1 MSGPLKIL
9 WLCCWLSCQNIVF
22 NMFNFLYTLFGSQK
36 VLGKGKG
43 KKKGSQNFLRGLS
56 WKYEEKGNI
65 IEIIKALFGKC
76 FLK

>member
-1 MSGPLKIL
+1 
-9 WLCCWLSCQNIVF
+9 
-22 NMFNFLYTLFGSQK
+22 MFNFLYTLFGSQK

>member
-1 MSGPLKIL
+1 MVVLLVK
-9 WLCCWLSCQNIVF
+9 LSKYCFQYVQFSLHFVWI
-22 NMFNFLYTLFGSQK
+22 S
-36 VLGKGKG
+36 KGTRKRKG